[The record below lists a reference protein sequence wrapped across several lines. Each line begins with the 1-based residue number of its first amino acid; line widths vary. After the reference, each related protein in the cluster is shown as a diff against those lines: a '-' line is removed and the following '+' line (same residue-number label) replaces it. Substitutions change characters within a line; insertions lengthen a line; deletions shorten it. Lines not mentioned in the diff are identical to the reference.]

1 MAAPSAGFWQRRGAL
16 GLYELLQSWW
26 RHRASFLLSLSIT
39 FFALLLYVFTFVGE
53 RPTPI
58 FEFVQRLEL
67 ATLDTRFRYRPPRF
81 SHPDPRIVVIDI
93 DQRAQEVLGRW
104 PFSRT
109 NFAKMLDVLHEDG
122 AKVVGFD
129 ITFSKPDQS
138 AAPIR
143 ALWAELEARR
153 KRGEVVDEKLSAEVQ
168 RLAASFDADKQFAGA
183 IQRFGPVVLGNY
195 FLFTE
200 ADLRGMEASTL
211 DAYANQIAF
220 FAYPPAHPLHPETQ
234 KQEKVGMLEA
244 FASANLLPQGAEANL
259 DQLTSALNGDF
270 SWTGFFNAP
279 PDADGIVR
287 RATLVLP
294 YGRTK
299 NPDEWD
305 VYSSLDLMTARAYL
319 GPQAQDMHLI
329 YGPQGIVEI
338 RFGQALL
345 LHPDGRGQMLINYQ
359 GPASSFT
366 HYSIVDVLQKK
377 FPPGAFQGRVVLVG
391 ATATGIGDLRGTP
404 YGGTTYPG
412 VEIHANVIDNI
423 LNQRFL
429 KHGFRQALADVLL
442 IIFFGIPL
450 GIWMA
455 LVSPRW
461 MWFGVSLLL
470 PMIAANF
477 WAFLHGWWLNL
488 LVPALTLS
496 TNVLLVSLYR
506 SLFEEKEKRR
516 VRTAFGQYLSPEVI
530 RRLLVNPRLVEPKK
544 TDITVMFSDI
554 RGFTTISEQLDAQE
568 LALFL
573 NQYLSDM
580 TSLVF
585 EFQGTLDKYIG
596 DAVMAFWGAP
606 FDEADHAVNGC
617 KTALRMMERVR
628 AMQQTW
634 KSQGKP
640 HLDIGIGLNTG
651 VASVGNMGSVLRYGY
666 TALGDTVN
674 LSSRLEGLNK
684 DYGTH
689 IIVNESTYA
698 ATREANFVY
707 RELDLIRVKGK
718 LQPVTI
724 YELIG
729 QRGEPGLYGSMQEV
743 QPRLDLYA
751 RGRELY
757 RERRWEEAQ
766 LTFQTVLDRWPDDGP
781 ARTYWKRC
789 QEYLFDAPPSGWDGV
804 FTMTHK

>member
-1 MAAPSAGFWQRRGAL
+1 MAAPSEGFWQRRGVF

-26 RHRASFLLSLSIT
+26 RHRVSFLLSLSIT
-39 FFALLLYVFTFVGE
+39 IFALFLYVFTFVGE

-58 FEFVQRLEL
+58 FEFIQRLEL
-67 ATLDTRFRYRPPRF
+67 ATLDTRFRYRPQRY

-109 NFAKMLDVLHEDG
+109 NFAKTLDVLHDDG

-153 KRGEVVDEKLSAEVQ
+153 KRGEPVDAKLSAEVQ
-168 RLAASFDADKQFAGA
+168 RLAASFDADKQFATS
-183 IQRFGPVVLGNY
+183 IQNFGPVVLGNY
-195 FLFTE
+195 FLFTD
-200 ADLRGMEASTL
+200 ADFRGMEASAL

-220 FAYPPAHPLHPETQ
+220 FAYPPAHPLHPESQ
-234 KQEKVGMLEA
+234 KQEKAGMLEA
-244 FASANLLPQGAEANL
+244 FANTNLLPQGAEANL
-259 DQLTSALNGDF
+259 DQLTSALNGDL

-287 RATLVLP
+287 RASLVLP

-305 VYSSLDLMTARAYL
+305 IYPSLDLMTARAYL
-319 GPQAQDMHLI
+319 GPPAQDMNLI

-338 RFGQALL
+338 RFGKALL
-345 LHPDGRGQMLINYQ
+345 LHPDGRGQMMINYQ
-359 GPASSFT
+359 GPASTFA
-366 HYSIVDVLQKK
+366 HYSIVDVLQKT
-377 FPPGAFQGRVVLVG
+377 FPPGAFQGKVILIG

-429 KHGFRQALADVLL
+429 KRGFRQALADVVL
-442 IIFFGIPL
+442 ILFFGIPL

-470 PMIAANF
+470 PMVAVNF

-530 RRLLVNPRLVEPKK
+530 RRLLVNPQLVEPKK

-554 RGFTTISEQLDAQE
+554 RGFTTISEKLDAQE

-580 TSLVF
+580 TGLVF
-585 EFQGTLDKYIG
+585 EHHGTLDKYIG

-606 FDEADHAVNGC
+606 FEEPGHAARGC
-617 KTALRMMERVR
+617 NTGLQMMDRVR
-628 AMQQTW
+628 EMQKKW
-634 KSQGKP
+634 EAEGKP

-689 IIVNESTYA
+689 ILVNETTYA
-698 ATREANFVY
+698 ATKDDGFVF

-729 QRGEPGLYGSMQEV
+729 RAGQNSVYGTPEDV
-743 QPRLDLYA
+743 RA
-751 RGRELY
+751 RISLFQHARELY
-757 RERRWEEAQ
+757 RKREWAEAQ
-766 LTFQTVLDRWPDDGP
+766 KTFQIILDKWPDEGP
-781 ARTYWKRC
+781 SRTYWKRC
-789 QEYLFDAPPSGWDGV
+789 QDYLFDEPSSGWDGV

>member
-1 MAAPSAGFWQRRGAL
+1 MAAPSEGFWQRRGVF

-26 RHRASFLLSLSIT
+26 RHRVSFLLSLSIT
-39 FFALLLYVFTFVGE
+39 IFALFLYVFTFVGE

-58 FEFVQRLEL
+58 FEFIQRLEL
-67 ATLDTRFRYRPPRF
+67 ATLDTRFRYRPQRY

-109 NFAKMLDVLHEDG
+109 NFARTLDVLHDDG

-129 ITFSKPDQS
+129 ITFSKPDRS

-153 KRGEVVDEKLSAEVQ
+153 KRGEPVDAKLSAEVQ
-168 RLAASFDADKQFAGA
+168 RFAASFDADKQFATA

-195 FLFTE
+195 FLFTD
-200 ADLRGMEASTL
+200 ADLRGMEASAL
-211 DAYANQIAF
+211 DAYANQIGF
-220 FAYPPAHPLHPETQ
+220 FAYPPAHPLHLESQ
-234 KQEKVGMLEA
+234 KQEKAGMLEA
-244 FASANLLPQGAEANL
+244 FANTNLLPQGAEANL
-259 DQLTSALNGDF
+259 DQLTSALNGDY

-287 RATLVLP
+287 RASLVLP

-305 VYSSLDLMTARAYL
+305 IYPSLDLMTARAYL
-319 GPQAQDMHLI
+319 GPPAQDMNLI

-338 RFGQALL
+338 RFGKALL
-345 LHPDGRGQMLINYQ
+345 LHPDGRGQMMINYQ
-359 GPASSFT
+359 GPASTFT
-366 HYSIVDVLQKK
+366 HYSIVDVLQKT
-377 FPPGAFQGRVVLVG
+377 FPPGAFQGKIILVG

-404 YGGTTYPG
+404 YGGTNYPG

-442 IIFFGIPL
+442 ILFFGIPL

-470 PMIAANF
+470 PIVAVNF

-530 RRLLVNPRLVEPKK
+530 RRLLVNPQLVEPKK

-554 RGFTTISEQLDAQE
+554 RGFTTISEKLDAQE

-580 TSLVF
+580 TGLVF
-585 EFQGTLDKYIG
+585 EHHGTLDKYIG

-606 FDEADHAVNGC
+606 FEEPGHAAGGC
-617 KTALRMMERVR
+617 NTCLQMMDRVR
-628 AMQQTW
+628 EMQKKW
-634 KSQGKP
+634 EAEGKP

-689 IIVNESTYA
+689 ILVNETTYA
-698 ATREANFVY
+698 ATKDDGFVF

-729 QRGEPGLYGSMQEV
+729 RAGQNSVYGTPEDV
-743 QPRLDLYA
+743 RA
-751 RGRELY
+751 RISLFQHARELY
-757 RERRWEEAQ
+757 RKREWAEAQ
-766 LTFQTVLDRWPDDGP
+766 KTFQIILDKWPDEGP
-781 ARTYWKRC
+781 SRTYWKRC
-789 QEYLFDAPPSGWDGV
+789 QDYLFDEPSSGWDGV
-804 FTMTHK
+804 FTITHK

>member
-1 MAAPSAGFWQRRGAL
+1 MAAPSEGFWQRRGVF

-26 RHRASFLLSLSIT
+26 RHRVSFLLSLSIT
-39 FFALLLYVFTFVGE
+39 IFALFLYVFTFVGE
-53 RPTPI
+53 RPTPT
-58 FEFVQRLEL
+58 FEFIQRLEL
-67 ATLDTRFRYRPPRF
+67 ATLDTRFRYRPPRY
-81 SHPDPRIVVIDI
+81 SHPDPCIVVIDI

-104 PFSRT
+104 PFSRS
-109 NFAKMLDVLHEDG
+109 NFAKTLDVLRDDG

-143 ALWAELEARR
+143 ALWAELEVRR
-153 KRGEVVDEKLSAEVQ
+153 KRGEPVDAKLSTEVQ
-168 RLAASFDADKQFAGA
+168 LLAASFDADKQFATS
-183 IQRFGPVVLGNY
+183 IQKFGPVILGNY
-195 FLFTE
+195 FLFTD
-200 ADLRGMEASTL
+200 ADLRGMEASAL

-220 FAYPPAHPLHPETQ
+220 FAYPPAHPLHPESQ
-234 KQEKVGMLEA
+234 KQEKAGMLEA
-244 FASANLLPQGAEANL
+244 FANTNLLPQGAEANL
-259 DQLTSALNGDF
+259 DQLTSALNGDY

-287 RATLVLP
+287 RASLVLP

-305 VYSSLDLMTARAYL
+305 IYPSLDLMTARAYL
-319 GPQAQDMHLI
+319 GPPAQDMNLI

-338 RFGQALL
+338 RFGKALL
-345 LHPDGRGQMLINYQ
+345 LHPDGRGQMMINYQ
-359 GPASSFT
+359 GPASTFS
-366 HYSIVDVLQKK
+366 HYSIVDVLEKT
-377 FPPGAFQGRVVLVG
+377 FPPGAFQGKIILIG

-423 LNQRFL
+423 LNERFL

-442 IIFFGIPL
+442 ILFFGIPL

-470 PMIAANF
+470 PMIAVNF

-516 VRTAFGQYLSPEVI
+516 VRSAFGQYLSPEVI
-530 RRLLVNPRLVEPKK
+530 RRLLVNPQLVEPRK

-554 RGFTTISEQLDAQE
+554 RGFTTISEKLDAQE

-585 EFQGTLDKYIG
+585 EHHGTLDKYIG

-606 FDEADHAVNGC
+606 FEEPGHAARGC
-617 KTALRMMERVR
+617 NTGLKMMDRVR
-628 AMQQTW
+628 EMQKKW
-634 KSQGKP
+634 EAEGKP

-689 IIVNESTYA
+689 ILVNETTYA
-698 ATREANFVY
+698 AAKDEGFVF

-729 QRGEPGLYGSMQEV
+729 RAGQNSVYGTPEDVRERITLFQ
-743 QPRLDLYA
+743 QA
-751 RGRELY
+751 RELY
-757 RERRWEEAQ
+757 RERQWAEAQ
-766 LTFQTVLDRWPDDGP
+766 KTFQTILDKWPDEGP
-781 ARTYWKRC
+781 SRTYWKRC
-789 QEYLFDAPPSGWDGV
+789 QDYLFDEPSSGWDGV